1 MGKETRCLICGRRL
15 TDPVSVRRGIGP
27 VCLAR
32 LPRKREAKEA
42 EAPR

>member
-1 MGKETRCLICGRRL
+1 MSEETRCLICGRRL

-32 LPRKREAKEA
+32 ILKRRREGGLPA
-42 EAPR
+42 